1 MILYSN
7 RGVDKMDSRIIMD
20 YIYDNNGEKILIE
33 YEQNRA
39 KEEVIEQFVKYRKSK
54 KMTQEEL
61 ARKVGVP
68 RTNITRFESGK
79 YNPTLEMMVKVAAA
93 MGMKL
98 SIKLEEE

>member
-7 RGVDKMDSRIIMD
+7 KGANIMDSRIVMD
-20 YIYDNNGEKILIE
+20 YIYNNNGEKILIE
-33 YEQNRA
+33 HEQNRA
-39 KEEVIEQFVKYRKSK
+39 KEEVIEQFVRYRKNK

-79 YNPTLEMMVKVAAA
+79 YNPTLEMMVKVASA

>member
-1 MILYSN
+1 
-7 RGVDKMDSRIIMD
+7 MDSRIVMD

-33 YEQNRA
+33 HEQNRA

-54 KMTQEEL
+54 RMTQEEL

-79 YNPTLEMMVKVAAA
+79 YNPTLEMMVKVASA

>member
-1 MILYSN
+1 
-7 RGVDKMDSRIIMD
+7 MDSRIIMD